1 MNSRTYYDI
10 LGVSR
15 EATLQEITSAKN
27 ALAKVY
33 HPDAN
38 MNQGIDTTACMQE
51 ILEAYRVLS
60 NPESR
65 HEYDKEL
72 GGGQIR
78 VFRTFTVGPEDD
90 EQAAPFV
97 VYWNAACR
105 LQETVDLAMEF
116 LENNS
121 QKKKRTF
128 LFFRRKDAASE
139 AEKQKHLN
147 KLSVRAMQYIT
158 VLKEAGIP
166 SQYWTEDAMNWVLI
180 RWSHRQNMDYRVLFN
195 RYEKHLN
202 QDLSNSE
209 RHKLHVHGKQFHNN
223 LKNCSAAL
231 YRRSRQSCS
240 KASQPSFTSS
250 YVLSK
255 FPVYHGSAISCPVR
269 SVKSSSFDTFPSV
282 SLPRIRIIFRIFME
296 SIPIK

>member
-33 HPDAN
+33 RPDAN

-97 VYWNAACR
+97 R
-105 LQETVDLAMEF
+105 P
-116 LENNS
+116 
-121 QKKKRTF
+121 
-128 LFFRRKDAASE
+128 
-139 AEKQKHLN
+139 EKVN
-147 KLSVRAMQYIT
+147 T
-158 VLKEAGIP
+158 N
-166 SQYWTEDAMNWVLI
+166 EDISLM
-180 RWSHRQNMDYRVLFN
+180 Y
-195 RYEKHLN
+195 
-202 QDLSNSE
+202 
-209 RHKLHVHGKQFHNN
+209 
-223 LKNCSAAL
+223 
-231 YRRSRQSCS
+231 
-240 KASQPSFTSS
+240 FTSGTTGEPKMVAHDFTYPLGHIS
-250 YVLSK
+250 T
-255 FPVYHGSAISCPVR
+255 GS
-269 SVKSSSFDTFPSV
+269 
-282 SLPRIRIIFRIFME
+282 
-296 SIPIK
+296 

>member
-97 VYWNAACR
+97 VYWNAA
-105 LQETVDLAMEF
+105 
-116 LENNS
+116 
-121 QKKKRTF
+121 
-128 LFFRRKDAASE
+128 
-139 AEKQKHLN
+139 
-147 KLSVRAMQYIT
+147 
-158 VLKEAGIP
+158 
-166 SQYWTEDAMNWVLI
+166 
-180 RWSHRQNMDYRVLFN
+180 
-195 RYEKHLN
+195 
-202 QDLSNSE
+202 
-209 RHKLHVHGKQFHNN
+209 
-223 LKNCSAAL
+223 
-231 YRRSRQSCS
+231 
-240 KASQPSFTSS
+240 
-250 YVLSK
+250 
-255 FPVYHGSAISCPVR
+255 
-269 SVKSSSFDTFPSV
+269 
-282 SLPRIRIIFRIFME
+282 
-296 SIPIK
+296 